1 MSSTTEPA
9 KTALPVVGPKIDY
22 ELVLDCVHCGLC
34 TSYCPTYVENGNEA
48 DSPRGRIYLMRGV
61 IDGTLDLDD
70 TVKQHLDL
78 CLNCRACETAC
89 PSGVQYG
96 KLIEPFRLHI
106 AEAEPGRMVKPL
118 SWLQRC
124 MLFRIFPSRLRTR
137 LALGPVRL
145 AQLTGLDWLMR
156 KSGLMRLMPRSVR
169 EMYEILPRM
178 QRHRRLP
185 EVLPAEGKRR
195 ARVALFLGCVA
206 DA

>member
-78 CLNCRACETAC
+78 CLDCRACETAC

-96 KLIEPFRLHI
+96 KLIEPFRVGMEQQAAAKGAQPKADDWFHKYILFGLFPYPEKLRQSLRPARI
-106 AEAEPGRMVKPL
+106 AQKL
-118 SWLQRC
+118 
-124 MLFRIFPSRLRTR
+124 
-137 LALGPVRL
+137 
-145 AQLTGLDWLMR
+145 GLD
-156 KSGLMRLMPRSVR
+156 RLL
-169 EMYEILPRM
+169 I
-178 QRHRRLP
+178 
-185 EVLPAEGKRR
+185 
-195 ARVALFLGCVA
+195 
-206 DA
+206 